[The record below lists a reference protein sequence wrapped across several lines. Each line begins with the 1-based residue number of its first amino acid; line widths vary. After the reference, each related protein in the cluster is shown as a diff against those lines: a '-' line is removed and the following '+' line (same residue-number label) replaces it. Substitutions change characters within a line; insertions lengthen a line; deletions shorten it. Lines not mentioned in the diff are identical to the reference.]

1 MIVTRRAV
9 ESAGFVIEDAIV
21 DRMWVSVEI
30 VRGEKPAHR
39 D

>member
-9 ESAGFVIEDAIV
+9 ESAGFDVEDAID

-30 VRGEKPAHR
+30 VRGEKPAR
-39 D
+39 RG